1 MILADKNAFIT
12 GCNRGLGH
20 AVLKKFAS
28 EGANIWAH
36 ARSYN
41 SEFEQ
46 SISDMIQK
54 YHVRITPVYFDLMN
68 REDMKSAIMEIM
80 RSKENIDILVNNAGV
95 AHGGLFQMTSIDRI
109 RDVFEINFFAT
120 LELTQ
125 LVAKLMTRKK
135 IGSIVNIASISGLEL
150 DAGNCAYGVSK
161 AALIAAT
168 KTLAAEFTPQGVRV
182 NAIAPG
188 LLDTDMADLME
199 KKAYEN
205 MVGRSLM
212 NRLGRPEEVANIVA
226 FLASDDAS
234 FISGQTIRVDGG
246 AR

>member
-1 MILADKNAFIT
+1 MLADKNAFIT
-12 GCNRGLGH
+12 GCNRGLGY
-20 AVLKKFAS
+20 AVMKKFAS

-41 SEFEQ
+41 YEFEQ
-46 SISDMIQK
+46 SISEMSK
-54 YHVRITPVYFDLMN
+54 MYHVRIAPVYFDIMN
-68 REDMKSAIMEIM
+68 REDMKLAIMEIM

-95 AHGGLFQMTSIDRI
+95 AHGGLFQMTSIDGI
-109 RDVFEINFFAT
+109 RDVFEINLFAT

-135 IGSIVNIASISGLEL
+135 VGSIINIASISGLDL

-168 KTLAAEFTPQGVRV
+168 KTLAAEFTPQGIRV

-205 MVGRSLM
+205 MVARSLM

-226 FLASDDAS
+226 FLASDNAS

-246 AR
+246 AK